1 MEAAIFTGG
10 PDINTDVVSGIVS
23 DCDLIYAADSGAET
37 ALSCGIT
44 PAKVI
49 GDMDSIDPDTLVFL
63 NNKGVSVDVYPA
75 EKDMSDAEL
84 CINEIP
90 AKAEIILV
98 CSFSGRP
105 DHALANMMLAV
116 KTHSEGREITLT
128 DGVSDFIP
136 LSGFDSM
143 SVEGV
148 QDPEN
153 VAISLI
159 PFTKVTGVT
168 TSGLYYELKDASLTP
183 GSTYSIS
190 NKLKSGEDSFE
201 VRISDGKLGVMI
213 VPN

>member
-1 MEAAIFTGG
+1 MKAAIFTGG

-98 CSFSGRP
+98 CSFSG
-105 DHALANMMLAV
+105 
-116 KTHSEGREITLT
+116 S
-128 DGVSDFIP
+128 
-136 LSGFDSM
+136 
-143 SVEGV
+143 
-148 QDPEN
+148 